1 MSCSNGCKKYP
12 NMFQP
17 MTIRGKTWKNR
28 VIASPITAN
37 RIVDHGYPT
46 PEGIDA
52 YETKSRGGF
61 AQVTV
66 TESFVDHEY
75 AWRHEHGLNVWE
87 YPMTTF
93 HMESIMT
100 LTEAIKAHGAIAM
113 VQLNHVGAMNHP
125 DTIPGHK
132 NPIGPSALVRDDGVQ
147 VEEMTTEQ
155 IEYTI
160 NQFAEAAWNCKSLGF
175 DGVNLHGGHG
185 WLLNQFLSPRFNH
198 RTDEYGGSMEN
209 RARLSVEI
217 CDKIREVCGQDFI
230 IEYRMSGSERIAGG
244 QTLEEGIEFAKII
257 QSHVDLIHVTSGFY
271 QDHVNTK
278 AFSSM
283 FDAHGCNLDLAEAIK
298 KNVDVPV
305 IAVGGFNAP
314 EQIEDAIASGK
325 CDFVAMGRQQFAD
338 PAFVN
343 KTLQGLENEIAPC
356 LRCSCFN
363 PLAADPGERPI
374 PELWHCAV
382 NPMSGRELRWRNA
395 PRPTGVRNVL
405 VIGGGI
411 SGLYAAA
418 TAAERGHKVTLV
430 EKADKLGGQLWFTE
444 IDTHKE
450 SLLRYRDSVIAR
462 CKRCG
467 VNFILGTEVDEAY
480 IEKASPDA
488 VICAVGSHPFVPPI
502 KGIEEYAEHA
512 LYGYSHP
519 EAVKNQKVV
528 IIGGGAIG
536 CESGYFFASEWG
548 ADVTVLEALPQ
559 MMKDS
564 FPSQKA
570 ALFPRIDKVGM
581 HLCNSVQIEEITP
594 DGVAY
599 TDEDGKR
606 VNAVADLVLYAC
618 GSRSNSDIT
627 DRFRGIIPWYVVTG
641 DAKMARTV
649 KMATYEGFCAAMD
662 IL

>member
-283 FDAHGCNLDLAEAIK
+283 AFTTCCSS
-298 KNVDVPV
+298 
-305 IAVGGFNAP
+305 
-314 EQIEDAIASGK
+314 AS
-325 CDFVAMGRQQFAD
+325 
-338 PAFVN
+338 
-343 KTLQGLENEIAPC
+343 
-356 LRCSCFN
+356 
-363 PLAADPGERPI
+363 
-374 PELWHCAV
+374 W
-382 NPMSGRELRWRNA
+382 
-395 PRPTGVRNVL
+395 
-405 VIGGGI
+405 
-411 SGLYAAA
+411 
-418 TAAERGHKVTLV
+418 
-430 EKADKLGGQLWFTE
+430 
-444 IDTHKE
+444 
-450 SLLRYRDSVIAR
+450 
-462 CKRCG
+462 
-467 VNFILGTEVDEAY
+467 
-480 IEKASPDA
+480 
-488 VICAVGSHPFVPPI
+488 
-502 KGIEEYAEHA
+502 
-512 LYGYSHP
+512 
-519 EAVKNQKVV
+519 
-528 IIGGGAIG
+528 
-536 CESGYFFASEWG
+536 
-548 ADVTVLEALPQ
+548 
-559 MMKDS
+559 
-564 FPSQKA
+564 
-570 ALFPRIDKVGM
+570 
-581 HLCNSVQIEEITP
+581 
-594 DGVAY
+594 
-599 TDEDGKR
+599 
-606 VNAVADLVLYAC
+606 
-618 GSRSNSDIT
+618 
-627 DRFRGIIPWYVVTG
+627 
-641 DAKMARTV
+641 
-649 KMATYEGFCAAMD
+649 
-662 IL
+662 